1 MSGEEAGTSCC
12 CASCGKAEVDDV
24 KLKDCDECNLVRYC
38 GDECQ
43 RDHRSEHKEE
53 CKKRAAELR
62 DELLFKQPEGSC
74 YGDCPICCLPLSLV
88 QSESSFKVCCSK
100 LICNGCMYANQKR
113 EIEMK
118 LQVSC
123 PFCRKATPKTK
134 KECERRNMQRAKAND
149 PLAMH
154 QKGVEDYEEGDYRS
168 AFEYYAKAAELG
180 DVNAHHSLSKMYQ
193 FGKGVEKDERK
204 RIYHLEEAAIAGHA
218 DARCDLGRIELNDKY
233 YSNFE
238 RAMNH
243 FIIAAKQGHVDSMK
257 FLTWP
262 R

>member
-12 CASCGKAEVDDV
+12 CASCGKAEVDDA
-24 KLKDCDECNLVRYC
+24 KLKDCDECNLVKYC
-38 GDECQ
+38 SDECME
-43 RDHRSEHKEE
+43 DHRSQHEE
-53 CKKRAAELR
+53 ACKKRAAELR

-134 KECERRNMQRAKAND
+134 KECERRVWF
-149 PLAMH
+149 H
-154 QKGVEDYEEGDYRS
+154 SSRS
-168 AFEYYAKAAELG
+168 SLLCCLSCCLT
-180 DVNAHHSLSKMYQ
+180 VSLSSLPSSLPSSHDAITSCVAA
-193 FGKGVEKDERK
+193 GPVCRC
-204 RIYHLEEAAIAGHA
+204 IYPLV
-218 DARCDLGRIELNDKY
+218 R
-233 YSNFE
+233 
-238 RAMNH
+238 
-243 FIIAAKQGHVDSMK
+243 
-257 FLTWP
+257 
-262 R
+262 